1 MQDDKEKLIK
11 VTDCIHYLSQTD
23 EAFGQMKG
31 VMKALEYRLKVCKA
45 QEFLKSQ
52 ASAANMKEQ
61 EAYASEAYQNLVKE
75 YEGAVIDYETVAAK
89 RETRILT
96 VEVWRS
102 QNANRRQG
110 NI

>member
-1 MQDDKEKLIK
+1 MQDDKEKLIR
-11 VTDCIHYLSQTD
+11 VSDCLHYLAETD
-23 EAFGQMKG
+23 EAFGQLKG

-52 ASAANMKEQ
+52 ASAAGVKEQ
-61 EAYASEAYQNLVKE
+61 EAYASDAYQSLVKE
-75 YEGAVIDYETVAAK
+75 YEEAVIDYETVAAK
-89 RETRILT
+89 RETRALT
-96 VEVWRS
+96 IEVWRS